1 MTEKDWVN
9 IAFWALSALLVVSA
23 FAVVALP
30 RIVHSALSL
39 VLVFLSIAGLYI
51 CLQAE
56 FIAAVQI
63 IIYVGAVTV
72 LLLFSIMLTNRS
84 YAPDSNPPN
93 SQWAIAGVVA
103 IAVLGMLLLVISSA
117 SFPTSGQV
125 LAAGDSTASI
135 GRAMLN
141 EYFLPFEIAA
151 MLLLGAMIG
160 AIVIAREA

>member
-1 MTEKDWVN
+1 MNEQDWVN
-9 IAFWALSALLVVSA
+9 VAFWALAALLVVSA

-30 RIVHSALSL
+30 RIVHAALSL
-39 VLVFLSIAGLYI
+39 VLVFLAIAGIYI
-51 CLQAE
+51 LLQAE
-56 FIAAVQI
+56 FLAAVQI

-72 LLLFSIMLTNRS
+72 LVLFAIMLTNRS

-103 IAVLGMLLLVISSA
+103 VAVLGMLLLVIGSA
-117 SFPTSGQV
+117 GFPTTPQV
-125 LAAGDSTASI
+125 PLTGDSTITI
-135 GRAMLN
+135 GRAILN

-160 AIVIAREA
+160 AIVIARE

>member
-1 MTEKDWVN
+1 MSEQDWVN
-9 IAFWALSALLVVSA
+9 VAFYCLAAMLVVSA

-30 RIVHSALSL
+30 RIVHAALSL

-51 CLQAE
+51 LLQAE
-56 FIAAVQI
+56 FLAAVQI

-72 LLLFSIMLTNRS
+72 LVLFAIMLTNRS

-93 SQWAIAGVVA
+93 SQWAVAGVVA
-103 IAVLGMLLLVISSA
+103 VAVLGMLLLVISSTG
-117 SFPTSGQV
+117 FPQTQQV
-125 LAAGDSTASI
+125 ALAGDSATSI
-135 GRAMLN
+135 GRAILN

-160 AIVIAREA
+160 AIVIAQE